1 MFSSKILTH
10 SCTMKHCIGTGY
22 ILVIFACNHLVHIA
36 QILER
41 DANVYFLIQMIKMAK
56 KGKTVKFKNYAKN
69 KLIKLPSMIYA
80 SFESILIPENSGK
93 QNPDES
99 YTNKYQ
105 NHVGY
110 SFGYKVVCVG
120 DQFNKHF
127 KLYLGQDAIHKFMT
141 NMIKER

>member
-1 MFSSKILTH
+1 MFFFSFRWLKSLKKARLSNSK
-10 SCTMKHCIGTGY
+10 TM
-22 ILVIFACNHLVHIA
+22 
-36 QILER
+36 Q
-41 DANVYFLIQMIKMAK
+41 
-56 KGKTVKFKNYAKN
+56 KN
-69 KLIKLPSMIYA
+69 KLTKLPSMISA

-141 NMIKER
+141 NMITEK